1 MSLSSKKSKTSKVS
15 RGEKKSK
22 KKSKSLKYSFAAQLG
37 AFMLENLK
45 ESIVFSKKSGFSK
58 KQTLVS
64 GVLPYLHMNITE
76 KQFKEQLHITN
87 NTRSEKL
94 KNICNNKKNN
104 LNKKLVKVGF
114 NCERQ
119 SKNAVLSVNESIIN
133 SIKNRWNFR
142 KNGQLKLK
150 QIMESMKWQVSN
162 EIIPKSSL
170 DWTKNL

>member
-1 MSLSSKKSKTSKVS
+1 MGKTSKVS

-45 ESIVFSKKSGFSK
+45 ESIVFSKKSGFSG

-76 KQFKEQLHITN
+76 QQFKEQLHITN

-94 KNICNNKKNN
+94 TNICNNKKNN
-104 LNKKLVKVGF
+104 LNKK
-114 NCERQ
+114 
-119 SKNAVLSVNESIIN
+119 
-133 SIKNRWNFR
+133 
-142 KNGQLKLK
+142 
-150 QIMESMKWQVSN
+150 
-162 EIIPKSSL
+162 
-170 DWTKNL
+170 